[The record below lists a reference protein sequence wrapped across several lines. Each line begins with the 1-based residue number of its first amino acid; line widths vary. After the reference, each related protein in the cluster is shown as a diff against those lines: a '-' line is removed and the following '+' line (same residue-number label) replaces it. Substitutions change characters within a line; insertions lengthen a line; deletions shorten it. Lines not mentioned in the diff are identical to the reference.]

1 MAPFRTNQYNEF
13 LALVGGPCAD
23 NPPSITAGKK
33 RSRQLE
39 GVLLMKVYTSN
50 IFLTMRKRLI
60 IQAKSAFHLEDT
72 YR

>member
-1 MAPFRTNQYNEF
+1 MAPFRIKHYIDF

-23 NPPSITAGKK
+23 NPLSITAGKK

-50 IFLTMRKRLI
+50 IFLTV
-60 IQAKSAFHLEDT
+60 IQTTYCPANFAFCLEDT